1 MYATIDH
8 AMGRADMIESDVQA
22 LILIYVTGLP
32 NAYLWRQNSG
42 VFHDS
47 NGIRRIR
54 ACPAGT
60 PDVIG
65 MINGRFI
72 GIECKR
78 ARGGEVLESQKICE
92 KNIIRG
98 GGIYIIARSVDDVRA
113 SLEAEGI
120 V

>member
-1 MYATIDH
+1 
-8 AMGRADMIESDVQA
+8 MIEADVQA

-47 NGIRRIR
+47 EGVRRIR

-60 PDVIG
+60 PDIIG
-65 MINGRFI
+65 MINGRFV

-78 ARGGEVLESQKICE
+78 AKGGKVLKSQEDCERNIKRG
-92 KNIIRG
+92 N
-98 GGIYIIARSVDDVRA
+98 GIYIIARSVEDVRER
-113 SLEAEGI
+113 LKKEGL